1 MFCHVSALGGGFG
14 GDRKKGGGGGFFFF
28 FPGVVEEAPSDA
40 VASSDAAAAARLM
53 TKLRRACRA
62 EAARPRG
69 TTRARERAPRNTNM
83 PMGKR
88 HAASYERACGLAL
101 RARGGD
107 VMGGENLVVELLV
120 PHRLIVR
127 ARFFVLAV
135 STLWPVDKPSPLFG
149 ARRPT
154 KVMTTYLWVDC
165 DPGHDDAFALILACH
180 SANPAV
186 IVAGVSTVCGNQTV
200 DKTTDNA
207 LRVLHL
213 LGRDDV
219 QVHKGADKPL
229 IREKRTCPEIHGDTG
244 LDGPDIPDAPR
255 ACNPLPPVVAMA
267 NAFERVSQIPSAR
280 MVLVATGAL
289 TNVALF
295 CAVYPE
301 LATHVELTFMGGALG
316 KGNTGPTAEFN
327 IQCDPE
333 AASAA
338 LNHAFKKI
346 SMVPLET
353 THRALATPEVRRRIR
368 IGPNTAGGTE
378 EAEDASGDS
387 RATTRFRAL
396 VDELLMFFGETY
408 EKVFGFKHPPLHD
421 PCAVFLAVAPERF
434 RTEKMRVDVE
444 CTGALT
450 AGTTV
455 VDWWRQSPEKPLNV
469 DVVMDMDVPAFW
481 EAMCVAVDNASAACP
496 LR

>member
-14 GDRKKGGGGGFFFF
+14 GDRKKGDGGGFFFF
-28 FPGVVEEAPSDA
+28 FFFGVVEVSPSDFGP
-40 VASSDAAAAARLM
+40 VASSDAAAALM

-69 TTRARERAPRNTNM
+69 TTRARERAPRSANIV
-83 PMGKR
+83 PGKC
-88 HAASYERACGLAL
+88 HAAMYERPCGLAL

-107 VMGGENLVVELLV
+107 HVGGENLVLV
-120 PHRLIVR
+120 LHSEKILG
-127 ARFFVLAV
+127 RFSPCRVPKL
-135 STLWPVDKPSPLFG
+135 SPSPFFG
-149 ARRPT
+149 ARRPPQA
-154 KVMTTYLWVDC
+154 MTTYLWVDC

-229 IREKRTCPEIHGDTG
+229 IRNKRTCPEIHGDTG
-244 LDGPDIPDAPR
+244 LDGPDIPAAPR

-316 KGNTGPTAEFN
+316 RGNTGPTAEFN

-333 AASAA
+333 AASGA

-353 THRALATPEVRRRIR
+353 THRALATPSVRRRIR
-368 IGPNTAGGTE
+368 IGPTAAGGTE
-378 EAEDASGDS
+378 EADDSVGGSGGS

-396 VDELLMFFGETY
+396 ADELLMFFGETY
-408 EKVFGFKHPPLHD
+408 EKVFGFEDPPLHD
-421 PCAVFLAVAPERF
+421 PCAVFLAIAPERF

-444 CTGALT
+444 CAGALT

-469 DVVMDMDVPAFW
+469 DVVVDMDVPAFW

>member
-1 MFCHVSALGGGFG
+1 
-14 GDRKKGGGGGFFFF
+14 
-28 FPGVVEEAPSDA
+28 
-40 VASSDAAAAARLM
+40 
-53 TKLRRACRA
+53 
-62 EAARPRG
+62 
-69 TTRARERAPRNTNM
+69 
-83 PMGKR
+83 
-88 HAASYERACGLAL
+88 
-101 RARGGD
+101 
-107 VMGGENLVVELLV
+107 
-120 PHRLIVR
+120 
-127 ARFFVLAV
+127 
-135 STLWPVDKPSPLFG
+135 
-149 ARRPT
+149 
-154 KVMTTYLWVDC
+154 MTTDLGVDC

-219 QVHKGADKPL
+219 QVHRGADKPL
-229 IREKRTCPEIHGDTG
+229 IREKRTCPEIHGDSG

-301 LATHVELTFMGGALG
+301 LATRVELTFMGGALG

-333 AASAA
+333 AASVA
-338 LNHAFKKI
+338 LNHAFKTI
-346 SMVPLET
+346 TMVPLET
-353 THRALATPEVRRRIR
+353 THRALATSAVRRRVR
-368 IGPNTAGGTE
+368 IGPNAAGGTE
-378 EAEDASGDS
+378 EADDGGCIGEENGGG
-387 RATTRFRAL
+387 ATTRFRAL
-396 VDELLMFFGETY
+396 ADELLMFFAETY
-408 EKVFGFKHPPLHD
+408 ERVFGFPHPPLHD
-421 PCAVFLAVAPERF
+421 PCAVFFAVAPDKF

-444 CTGALT
+444 CAGALT

-455 VDWWRQSPEKPLNV
+455 VDWWGQSPEKPRNV
-469 DVVMDMDVPAFW
+469 DVVVDMDVPAFW